1 MKEKGC
7 LYFFGEMFL
16 LIEAII
22 MVSGGERGIEY
33 ILVLFFSASLL
44 VTTIIG
50 WLVKEIKIRKKMK
63 QLEEER
69 KKHERPRDGDHR

>member
-1 MKEKGC
+1 
-7 LYFFGEMFL
+7 MFL